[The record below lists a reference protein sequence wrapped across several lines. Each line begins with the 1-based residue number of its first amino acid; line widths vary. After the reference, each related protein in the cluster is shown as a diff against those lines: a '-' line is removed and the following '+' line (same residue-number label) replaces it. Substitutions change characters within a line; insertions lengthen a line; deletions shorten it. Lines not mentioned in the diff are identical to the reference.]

1 MRYEIFCSFFNT
13 FLVRIC
19 LTHVTQ
25 NVEYLFV
32 VSHFSRIVDVC
43 LLMDTFYFFSFSTM
57 PAMRKKKFQRARAG
71 LSVLLTLCM
80 AMGTYTAGRLLFAPG
95 GVLAVNPI
103 TTVSPSNMNGWV
115 QQQSGTA
122 TGSFVNGPASPPLGA
137 GSFKFQVGSNGND
150 DVAIR
155 TANHNNTTLSSITTL
170 KYSTYVQQN
179 TNCQAPYLLMSV
191 DNDNNGTADDFL
203 FFEPC
208 YQNGAYQTQSGA
220 TVPNQCGVNTNCIT
234 LNTWQNWD
242 ALTGGWWSYND
253 NAGGPPLWTLARYA
267 QVHPGSKIVG
277 SSSGSGGLRI
287 TAGGGAGAWDNFVGY
302 ADALEFSAGQT
313 AVAYDFEATQAASSS
328 SMSSVS
334 SQSSLSSSSG
344 SSVSS
349 LSSHSSLSSNSSSI
363 ACSLPTGLYG
373 YWPFDE
379 NGGVIANEIVANRDG
394 LLENGPTWVAGATQ
408 VSPNVS
414 ALSFD
419 GSDDRV
425 RVSTGASAFNFGT
438 SNFTVSL
445 FMKASSGQRGVL
457 GNYSAAHKGWGLYVY
472 SDGKL
477 NFFGYGNQGVND
489 SAQTA
494 SVLNNQW
501 HHIAGVYTRN
511 GNNLTIDTYVDGVLV
526 GTNTAGVGD
535 ITANSDLL
543 FGQYIDQPNFQGS
556 LDDIRIYNRALSAN
570 EIPQLANCSGGNN
583 SSSMSSLSS
592 ASSQSSAASSVSS
605 AASSISSSASS
616 AASSISSAAS
626 SVSSAVSSVSSSISS
641 VSSSLSSS
649 IPSSSSSSLAAVPL
663 CNGVAATIYVNG
675 NGIIVGG
682 PQNGQMY
689 AGSLQGTSG
698 PDVMVG
704 TNGSDTI
711 GGKAGND
718 TICGRDGGDILYGDA
733 DDDFINGEG
742 ANDIV
747 IGGLG
752 NDFLVGSAGNEILNG
767 DDGNDI
773 ACAGPGTDMLNGNKG
788 SDKLDGGPGSDM
800 LDGGD
805 GTDTC
810 NDGTPFSCTVAP
822 VPECSPYQQ

>member
-1 MRYEIFCSFFNT
+1 MP
-13 FLVRIC
+13 
-19 LTHVTQ
+19 VT
-25 NVEYLFV
+25 
-32 VSHFSRIVDVC
+32 R
-43 LLMDTFYFFSFSTM
+43 
-57 PAMRKKKFQRARAG
+57 RKKFQKARAG

-80 AMGTYTAGRLLFAPG
+80 AMGTYTAGRILFAPG
-95 GVLAVNPI
+95 GVLAVNPV
-103 TTVSPSNMNGWV
+103 TTVSPSNMNGWII
-115 QQQSGTA
+115 QKSGTA
-122 TGSFVNGPASPPLGA
+122 TGSFVNGPSTPPLGA

-150 DVAIR
+150 DVALR

-191 DNDNNGTADDFL
+191 DNDNNGSADDFL

-208 YQNGAYQTQSGA
+208 YQNGAYSTQSGA
-220 TVPNQCGVNTNCIT
+220 TVPNQCVGNANCIT

-242 ALTGGWWSYND
+242 ALSGGWWALND
-253 NAGGPPLWTLARYA
+253 GAGGPPLWTLARYA

-277 SSSGSGGLRI
+277 SASGTGGLRI

-313 AVAYDFEATQAASSS
+313 AVAYDFESTQASSSS

-334 SQSSLSSSSG
+334 SSTG

-349 LSSHSSLSSNSSSI
+349 ISSASSASSVSSSSSASSLSSASSTSSII
-363 ACSLPTGLYG
+363 ACSLPGSPTG

-379 NGGVIANEIVANRDG
+379 NSGVIANDIVGNRDG

-419 GSDDRV
+419 GTDDDV

-438 SNFTVSL
+438 TNFTVSL

-472 SDGKL
+472 SDGRL
-477 NFFGYGNQGVND
+477 NFFGYGSTGIND
-489 SAQTA
+489 SSQAA

-501 HHIAGVYTRN
+501 HHVAGVYTRS

-535 ITANSDLL
+535 ISANSDLL
-543 FGQYIDQPNFQGS
+543 FGKYTDQPNFQGS
-556 LDDIRIYNRALSAN
+556 LDDIRIYSSALTAN
-570 EIPQLANCSGGNN
+570 QIAQLSSCSGNQT
-583 SSSMSSLSS
+583 SSMSSVSSVSS
-592 ASSQSSAASSVSS
+592 ASSVSSVSSASSASSVSSLSSSSLSSSSIASSVSS
-605 AASSISSSASS
+605 AISSISSSVASSISS
-616 AASSISSAAS
+616 I
-626 SVSSAVSSVSSSISS
+626 
-641 VSSSLSSS
+641 
-649 IPSSSSSSLAAVPL
+649 SSSSSTSSSSSVAAVPT
-663 CNGVAATIYVNG
+663 CNNVPATIYVNA

-689 AGSLQGTSG
+689 FGSLQGTSG
-698 PDVMVG
+698 NDVIVG

-711 GGKAGND
+711 GAKEGND
-718 TICGRDGGDILYGDA
+718 TVCGRDGGDILYGDA
-733 DDDFINGEG
+733 GDDFINGEG
-742 ANDIV
+742 GNDIV
-747 IGGLG
+747 LGGIG
-752 NDFLVGSAGNEILNG
+752 NDFLVGSTGNEILNG

-788 SDKLDGGPGSDM
+788 SDKIDGGPGNDM

-810 NDGTPFSCTVAP
+810 DDGIPFSCTYAP
-822 VPECSPYQQ
+822 VPECSAYQQ